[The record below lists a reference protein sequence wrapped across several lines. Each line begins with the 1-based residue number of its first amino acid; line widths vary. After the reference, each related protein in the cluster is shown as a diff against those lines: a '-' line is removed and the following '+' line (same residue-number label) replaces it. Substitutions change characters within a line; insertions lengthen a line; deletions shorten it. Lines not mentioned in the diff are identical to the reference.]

1 MKTVKF
7 LFYSCLFFVLMPAL
21 EAQTILQGSVK
32 DKETNEPMT
41 GVSIIVEGKVDGTVT
56 DLDGNF
62 YLLTKQI
69 PPFILEFSFIGYERR
84 RIEIVSSGQEINLS
98 LSPSVT
104 VGTEVIVAASRIEEG
119 MLRSPI
125 TIEKL
130 DGIEL
135 RSTPTPNAY
144 GALAN
149 LRGVQMNTSSLT
161 FTSVNTRG
169 FADIQNWRFIQAVDG
184 MEMNAPGLNYP
195 VGAISAPPDID
206 IASMELVPG
215 AGSALYGANAFNG
228 MLLINSKDPFLY
240 QGFSADVKGGITVQ
254 DAAGVNPFGMV
265 EMRYATSYK
274 NKLAFKIAASAMSVH
289 DWVSNDTSF
298 HITNTI
304 AASGTEGLYEGLDRY
319 DPAYSAVNIYGDE
332 SSVFV
337 FLGDTSLRVNRTG
350 YREAD
355 LLSYDQQ
362 VFKGNASLHYR
373 INSDMEVSYDFR
385 MLHADA
391 ILRHTTIYPMRNLM
405 QQIHK
410 AQLKGTNFDAKVYY
424 STESSGDSY
433 YLLGTGA
440 FLQRNL
446 KTDAD
451 WGADYGAAYRGEVT
465 GVPAG
470 DHQAARIYADRDMPG
485 PGTPEFQ
492 ELLDSTLNNA
502 DFLTGG
508 SKFVDRSSFVH
519 AEANYDFTP
528 HWDVVS
534 IQAGGSFRN
543 YWLNSQGTLF
553 NDGENGFNEPIPIHE
568 FGGYVQA
575 SKALFDDHLSLR
587 ASARFDKNQNFKGRF
602 TPRASALISLGE
614 ERNHNIRMSYQT
626 GFRNPATQEAFI
638 ALDVR
643 QAILLGGLRR
653 NLENYDYVLPADNS
667 LTGAPAGT
675 AINGTTIHD
684 GLVSLASF
692 SDFISNG
699 LDTSLLVYLDLP
711 YLQQEQVSTYELG
724 YRTLLMKNRLYID
737 AFGYYNVYRNFVT
750 RVDAYNVETLRAFG
764 MYTNIED
771 DIWSIGAGASVE
783 YVFPGDYKFGVNYT
797 YTTFDADEAVANN
810 PGFLPSFN
818 TPEHRANL
826 TLSNRNAWNNLGFS
840 VKYRWSDGY
849 TWQSPFGQGKIDAFH
864 TLDAA
869 LMYQIP
875 SASMNIKVGGT
886 NLLLQEY
893 QQVYG
898 GPMIGSQIYIG
909 ITYDPVIYRN
919 KVSKTK
925 LEKKSKKKEDNN
937 GGTGFGRF

>member
-1 MKTVKF
+1 MK
-7 LFYSCLFFVLMPAL
+7 LFQYLMSCYLVLGILSMA
-21 EAQTILQGSVK
+21 EAQTVLQGSVV
-32 DKETNEPMT
+32 DKESNQPMI
-41 GVSIIVEGKVDGTVT
+41 GVSIIVEGKVAGTVT

-62 YLLTKQI
+62 YLLTKEI

-84 RIEIVSSGQEINLS
+84 RIEIVSSGQEVNLK
-98 LSPSVT
+98 LTPSVT
-104 VGTEVIVAASRIEEG
+104 VGNEVIVAASRIEEG

-206 IASMELVPG
+206 VASMELVPG

-240 QGFSADVKGGITVQ
+240 QGFSADVKGGITMQ
-254 DAAGVNPFGMV
+254 DAAGINPFGML

-274 NKLAFKIAASAMSVH
+274 NKLAFKVSASAMSVH

-298 HITNTI
+298 HITSNI
-304 AASGTEGLYEGLDRY
+304 AAAGTESLFEGIDRY
-319 DPAYSAVNIYGDE
+319 DPAYNAVNIYGDE
-332 SSVFV
+332 ASVFV
-337 FLGDTSLRVNRTG
+337 SLGDTSLRVNRTG
-350 YREAD
+350 YRESD

-362 VFKGNASLHYR
+362 VFKANASLHYR
-373 INSDMEVSYDFR
+373 INSDMEVSYDYR
-385 MLHADA
+385 IIQADA
-391 ILRHTTIYPMRNLM
+391 ILRHTTVYPFRNLM

-410 AQLKGTNFDAKVYY
+410 AELRGTNFDARAYY

-440 FLQRNL
+440 FLERNL
-446 KTDAD
+446 KPNAE
-451 WGADYGAAYRGEVT
+451 WGADYGAAYRGEVS
-465 GVPAG
+465 GVVAG
-470 DHQAARIYADRDMPG
+470 DHQAARIYADRDVPG
-485 PGTPEFQ
+485 PDSEEFQ
-492 ELLDSTLNNA
+492 ELLDSTLNNP
-502 DFLTGG
+502 DFSTGG
-508 SKFVDRSSFVH
+508 SQFLDRSSFVH

-528 HWDVVS
+528 HWNVIS
-534 IQAGGSFRN
+534 IQTGASFRN
-543 YWLNSQGTLF
+543 YWLVSEGTLF
-553 NDGENGFNEPIPIHE
+553 NDGSNGFNQPIPVHE

-575 SKALFDDHLSLR
+575 SKSLFKDILSLR
-587 ASARFDKNQNFKGRF
+587 ASARFDKNQNFRGRI
-602 TPRASALISLGE
+602 TPRASALISLGK

-626 GFRNPATQEAFI
+626 GYRNPATQEAFI
-638 ALDVR
+638 ALDVT
-643 QAILLGGLRR
+643 QAILMGGLER
-653 NLENYDYVLPADNS
+653 NLENYEYILPADNP

-675 AINGTTIHD
+675 SVNGKDIHD
-684 GLVSLASF
+684 NLVSLASF
-692 SDFISNG
+692 SQFMGGGMDPA
-699 LDTSLLVYLDLP
+699 LLVSLDIP

-724 YRTLLMKNRLYID
+724 YRTLLLKKRLYID
-737 AFGYYNVYRNFVT
+737 AFGYYNTYNNFVT
-750 RVDAYNVETLRAFG
+750 RVDAFNIETLRAFG
-764 MYTNIED
+764 MYTNIQDE
-771 DIWSIGAGASVE
+771 ISSIGAGALVE
-783 YVFPGDYKFGVNYT
+783 YVFPGDYKVGVNYT
-797 YTTFDADEAVANN
+797 YTTFNAEEAVANN

-818 TPEHRANL
+818 TPNHRANFSV
-826 TLSNRNAWNNLGFS
+826 SNRNAFKNIGFS

-849 TWQSPFGQGKIDAFH
+849 IWQSPFGQGQIDPFH

-886 NLLLQEY
+886 NLLLREY
-893 QQVYG
+893 RQVYG
-898 GPMIGSQIYIG
+898 GPMIGSQFYIG

-919 KVSKTK
+919 KVSTTR
-925 LEKKSKKKEDNN
+925 LEKKQMREEERR
-937 GGTGFGRF
+937 GGAGFGRF